1 MGARVVDLT
10 SASELVRSHIQGR
23 PPRQLKG
30 SRRAAVSIVLFEQS
44 AATGFVLIKRA
55 NRGRNAGQ
63 WALPGGKVEA
73 GETGLEAA
81 LREAQEEVDL
91 PAVGVEVVGQL
102 DDLSAATGFI
112 ISPFVLV
119 APTGWCPEAVAEEV
133 QAVHVFDLSV
143 LRRDDVVHWVAQE
156 DGTQWLQMRL
166 NRRAHVH
173 APTGAILL
181 QFRELALFGREL
193 DVTALIQPGF
203 THT

>member
-1 MGARVVDLT
+1 MDLT
-10 SASELVRSHIQGR
+10 SASEFVRGNIQGR
-23 PPRQLKG
+23 RPRQLTG
-30 SRRAAVSIVLFEQS
+30 SRRAAVSIVLFEDS
-44 AATGFVLIKRA
+44 ATTRFVLIKRA

-73 GETGLEAA
+73 GEMRLEAA
-81 LREAQEEVDL
+81 LREAQEEVGL
-91 PAVGVEVVGQL
+91 PATGVQVLGEL

-112 ISPFVLV
+112 ISPFVLA
-119 APTGWCPEAVAEEV
+119 APTGWLPEAVAEEV
-133 QAVHVFDLSV
+133 QAVHVFDLAV
-143 LRRDDVVHWVAQE
+143 LRGDEVVHWVMQD

-166 NRRAHVH
+166 RDRVHVH

-181 QFRELALFGREL
+181 QFRELALFAREF

>member
-1 MGARVVDLT
+1 MDLN
-10 SASELVRSHIQGR
+10 SASELVSGHLRGR
-23 PPRQLKG
+23 RTRQLTG
-30 SRRAAVSIVLFEQS
+30 SRRAAVSIVLFENS
-44 AATGFVLIKRA
+44 ATTSFVLIKRA

-81 LREAQEEVDL
+81 LREAHEEVGL
-91 PAVGVEVVGQL
+91 PAIGVRVLGEL

-112 ISPFVLV
+112 ISPFILA
-119 APTGWCPEAVAEEV
+119 APTGWWPEALAEEV
-133 QAVHVFDLSV
+133 QAVHVFDLCV
-143 LRRDDVVHWVAQE
+143 LRRDEVVHWVPQE
-156 DGTQWLQMRL
+156 DGSHWLQMRL
-166 NRRAHVH
+166 RERAHVH